1 MQLSGPT
8 SGPEVAASLAAT
20 ARLYAGANVI
30 SENMPNVKSVKALV
44 ISLSAANFL
53 FFLGLPRG
61 RAGRE
66 DL

>member
-1 MQLSGPT
+1 MQLSGHT
-8 SGPEVAASLAAT
+8 YGPEVAASLA

-30 SENMPNVKSVKALV
+30 SEHMPNVKSVEALV